1 MMLPDTN
8 VLVYAFNVNAPR
20 HSEYKAWVQAMVNGV
35 EPYAACDLTLS
46 GLVRLVTNSRIFDPP
61 ASTDSAL
68 AFAGAIRN
76 QPHCHVV
83 SADQRFWP
91 IFDELCRKAEVR
103 GKLVPDAHLAAIA
116 IENGCELITADRDF
130 RRFPGLRWRHP
141 LD

>member
-20 HSEYKAWVQAMVNGV
+20 HSEYRAWVQAMVNGV
-35 EPYAACDLTLS
+35 EPYAVCDLTLS

-61 ASTDSAL
+61 ASIDSAL
-68 AFAGAIRN
+68 AFAGAVRS
-76 QPHCHVV
+76 QPHCHSV
-83 SADQRFWP
+83 SAGQQFWP
-91 IFDELCRKAEVR
+91 IFEELCRKAEAR
-103 GKLVPDAHLAAIA
+103 GKLVPDAHLAALA

-130 RRFPGLRWRHP
+130 RQFPGLRWRHP